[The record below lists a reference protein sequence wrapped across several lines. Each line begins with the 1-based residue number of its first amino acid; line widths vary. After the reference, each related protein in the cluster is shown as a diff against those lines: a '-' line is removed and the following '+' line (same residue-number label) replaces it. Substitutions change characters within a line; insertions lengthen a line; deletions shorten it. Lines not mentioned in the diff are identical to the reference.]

1 MRKFWLLDWNF
12 CTQKTLF
19 TKILDSETTIFFTI
33 FYLLFYKTGNL
44 LCLLVIWYRNHT
56 VGRNPSTSS
65 GQESRIQ
72 HGMSGYMYIFI
83 RGLACAD
90 LCYLCFNLLA
100 CYFGSNEDL
109 LSKFYVARI
118 IQPTWNAFKVELV
131 REWVAKIQPK
141 AVWIR
146 KVLVRGRV
154 WPKPYFWH

>member
-1 MRKFWLLDWNF
+1 MYFNILPLL
-12 CTQKTLF
+12 
-19 TKILDSETTIFFTI
+19 TIFFTI

-131 REWVAKIQPK
+131 RECVVKSEPK
-141 AVWIR
+141 VQ
-146 KVLVRGRV
+146 
-154 WPKPYFWH
+154 YS